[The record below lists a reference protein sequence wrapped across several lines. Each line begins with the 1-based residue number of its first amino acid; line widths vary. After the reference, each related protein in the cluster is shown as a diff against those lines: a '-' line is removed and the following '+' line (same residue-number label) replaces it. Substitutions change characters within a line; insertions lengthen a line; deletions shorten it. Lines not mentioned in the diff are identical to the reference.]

1 MSIKVSPHTSVAELA
16 HEYLTAAYKEI
27 RATFPPPYEY
37 PSDDQNAAQIIADAL
52 DEVTTILK
60 NKM

>member
-1 MSIKVSPHTSVAELA
+1 MD
-16 HEYLTAAYKEI
+16 LTAAYKEI

-52 DEVTTILK
+52 DEITSIIRNRIIGELQSQELDRSLK
-60 NKM
+60 T